1 MAVIDY
7 LLLLAMAVL
16 GVIAS
21 VWDIREGLIP
31 NRLLVTFATIGLITD
46 IIYYGGIV
54 HDLSFIFVINVII
67 NSMIGLVL
75 YATHTLAGG
84 DCKMIPVLSLLYPA
98 GMYLEYG
105 AGRVTLLVALCLAIL
120 YGYVYLLF
128 SSTWKIITGKTKIGK
143 AYIRSFTAAYL
154 KSYMLA
160 LIYVVFVNV
169 LLAFVDRKILPVN
182 PWIAWAACII
192 IAWTSG
198 RIGILKKTS
207 LICAVVAVS
216 IGMSVYLRVIPV
228 SINPRTYAF
237 TAMLLIFR
245 MTIRTSLYEN
255 ILTSRVKKGMIL
267 STFSSMLMQSSR
279 IEGLPGL
286 SSEDLGSRL
295 SEPEAESVRRWG
307 KSSKGQ
313 RTIVVVR
320 KIPFAIFLTMG
331 YISYYVIW
339 RVVV

>member
-1 MAVIDY
+1 MVVIDY
-7 LLLLAMAVL
+7 MLLLAMAVL
-16 GVIAS
+16 GIVAS

-31 NRLLVTFATIGLITD
+31 NRLLATFATIGLITD
-46 IIYYGGIV
+46 IIYYGFVV
-54 HDLSFIFVINVII
+54 HDLAFIFIINVII
-67 NSMIGLVL
+67 NSMIGLGL

-98 GMYLEYG
+98 DMYLAYG
-105 AGRVTLLVALCLAIL
+105 ASRVTLPFALCLAIF
-120 YGYVYLLF
+120 YGYMYLLL
-128 SSTWKIITGKTKIGK
+128 SATWKIITGKTKIEK
-143 AYIRSFTAAYL
+143 EFIWMFTSTYL

-169 LLAFVDRKILPVN
+169 LFAFIDRIFLPVN
-182 PWIAWAACII
+182 PWLVWTACII
-192 IAWTSG
+192 IAWKSG
-198 RIGILKKTS
+198 RFRILKKTS
-207 LICAVVAVS
+207 LICTVVAVS
-216 IGMSVYLRVIPV
+216 IGMSVYLKVIPV

-245 MTIRTSLYEN
+245 MTIRTNLYEN

-267 STFSSMLMQSSR
+267 STFSSMVMQSSR

-295 SEPEAESVRRWG
+295 SESEAESVRRWG

-320 KIPFAIFLTMG
+320 KIPFAIFLTIG

-339 RVVV
+339 SVTV

>member
-46 IIYYGGIV
+46 IIYYGVIV

-67 NSMIGLVL
+67 NSMIGLGL

-279 IEGLPGL
+279 IEGLPSL

-295 SEPEAESVRRWG
+295 SEQEAESVRRWG